1 MQLINGTQLASTI
14 QAEVAAEVSQLSST
28 PTLAVIL
35 VGTDAASD
43 TYVTLKEKAAKSAGI
58 QTHVHR
64 FDAACT
70 DEQLLTL
77 IHELNEN
84 PKINSILIQLPL
96 PPNHDTDVLIAAM
109 HPSKDV
115 DGFHPENVR
124 ALLASEATILS
135 PVHEG
140 ILRLIAATGIDAR
153 QKRVALIAKSDI
165 FVIPLTY
172 ILKRAGF
179 FVDRMAPQE
188 LDERALNIA
197 DVVIIAAGIPYMLNA
212 SMVKDAAIIID
223 VGITRLPDGRVV
235 GDADAESFQQKNGW
249 LTPVPGG
256 VGPMT
261 VALLLKNVVTL
272 AKQQMH

>member
-1 MQLINGTQLASTI
+1 MQLIDGKQLASTI
-14 QAEVAAEVSQLSST
+14 QAEVATEIQQLPFT
-28 PTLAVIL
+28 PAFAVIL
-35 VGTDAASD
+35 VGTDAASE
-43 TYVTLKEKAAKSAGI
+43 TYVALKEKAAKSVGI
-58 QTHVHR
+58 HAHIYR
-64 FDAACT
+64 FDADCP
-70 DEQLLTL
+70 DEQLLHC
-77 IHELNEN
+77 IRELNTN
-84 PKINSILIQLPL
+84 PAIHGILIQLPL
-96 PPNHDTDVLIAAM
+96 PPGHDTDALIAEMNPA
-109 HPSKDV
+109 KDV

-140 ILRLIAATGIDAR
+140 VLRLIAATGIDAR

-165 FVIPLTY
+165 FVTPLSY

-188 LDERALNIA
+188 LDERALHAA
-197 DVVIIAAGIPYMLNA
+197 DVVIIAAGIPYLLNA
-212 SMVKDAAIIID
+212 SMVKDSAIIID

-272 AKQQMH
+272 AKQQLH